1 MPKEQAGYHSPPC
14 CGLPR
19 LRRWGA
25 GGGGGRGLGWGLRA
39 LQPSGAA
46 GPGGSEAGVV
56 DSEVATGKEEL
67 VYPPA
72 RFRAEPQTSLQ
83 FSLQALFERDG
94 VTNSKKV
101 GR

>member
-1 MPKEQAGYHSPPC
+1 MG
-14 CGLPR
+14 
-19 LRRWGA
+19 RR
-25 GGGGGRGLGWGLRA
+25 GGGGRGLGWGLRA

-94 VTNSKKV
+94 VTNSEKV